1 MLLYFSWY
9 GIAYCHHERELLITR
24 LCQQSSFKSW
34 LMMCSILAIMTCIYR
49 NGLFTLLSQSL
60 THHMLHKCTVQVFV
74 VKHTLGQDAS
84 STLISLC
91 LMVTQNCFNGH
102 FYMDKGL
109 WCFILSMW
117 IRKKHFSWG
126 KFYIETQSSCDP
138 QKHSF
143 FNIVFDIV
151 EFYWQCLYLH
161 LFFHEVWCHS
171 LHC

>member
-9 GIAYCHHERELLITR
+9 EIAYCHHERELLITR

-34 LMMCSILAIMTCIYR
+34 MMMCSILAIMTCIYR

-91 LMVTQNCFNGH
+91 LMVTWNCFNGH
-102 FYMDKGL
+102 FCMDRGL
-109 WCFILSMW
+109 WCFILSCESG
-117 IRKKHFSWG
+117 RSTFP
-126 KFYIETQSSCDP
+126 EE
-138 QKHSF
+138 SF
-143 FNIVFDIV
+143 TLKPSLVVTHKNI
-151 EFYWQCLYLH
+151 
-161 LFFHEVWCHS
+161 LFLILF
-171 LHC
+171 LT